1 MNVKIPFIK
10 FLKENGIFSNELEY
24 IMNYY
29 KYNNQLNMKQFI
41 NQKLKE
47 ISPYFLSNNF
57 FKNFVKND
65 DKKIISNLLKIFNIY
80 HRNLKQIKFSYLYK
94 WLIKANK
101 IKINNN
107 NNNSNKIKS
116 KSQRNILFH
125 KNIKQLNLNTDRL
138 YEDYKFKE
146 LYLNN
151 MNVLNQFTEGNKCTF
166 QPYINNNSNNYYIN
180 TLIKNKNNNSEN
192 FRFNSV
198 NNIRRH
204 TNNNNYSIDKLNNNN
219 SIETFSDYN
228 QTTISNYNNNKNYNN
243 KYKKRIYNTIT
254 NNNYN
259 DDIYKNNIKHNN
271 LIFKNYS
278 KYNLSKNSNY
288 IDEKKKSKLNF
299 SLNDYIY
306 YNKFYD
312 LINKMTIYPK
322 FNNYNNNI
330 NNNRKNENKG
340 FLTSRISKKK
350 LSNISFN
357 IKDSILNDN
366 NFPPEEFKFKLNKKI
381 KSEKKFLNTHN
392 NNNNNKINKNINYEG
407 TEDSMNLQ
415 TTKIKNTIGPFNL
428 GTNSNSSF
436 QNNTTNTM
444 YNNNINYNNNNNYNS
459 HNKKNYL
466 IYEKNLDSIK
476 SKISNTSNYTYSKD
490 ENSLEIFDNNKNIK
504 ISYNNNNNNNNYINN
519 NDNDNNNNNKYF
531 NNIYNQI
538 SNEHFNINNNI
549 YQDHN
554 KKFTET
560 SSNLEVSAT
569 YPKVTSINF
578 YEENEKKMFKQAD
591 NMLKAS
597 DDNYSINKFLDSYNK
612 FKK

>member
-228 QTTISNYNNNKNYNN
+228 QTISNYNNNKNYNN

-381 KSEKKFLNTHN
+381 KSEKKILNTH

-504 ISYNNNNNNNNYINN
+504 ISYNNNNNNNYINN
-519 NDNDNNNNNKYF
+519 IDNDNNNNNKYF
-531 NNIYNQI
+531 NNINNQI

>member
-166 QPYINNNSNNYYIN
+166 QPYINNNNNNYYIN
-180 TLIKNKNNNSEN
+180 TLIKNKNNNNEN

-198 NNIRRH
+198 NNIRKH

-228 QTTISNYNNNKNYNN
+228 QTISNYNNNKNYNN

-381 KSEKKFLNTHN
+381 KSEKKILNTH

-504 ISYNNNNNNNNYINN
+504 ISYNNNNNNNYINN

>member
-1 MNVKIPFIK
+1 MNVKISFIK

-24 IMNYY
+24 VMNYY
-29 KYNNQLNMKQFI
+29 KNKNQLNMKQYI
-41 NQKLKE
+41 TQKIKE
-47 ISPYFLSNNF
+47 ISPYFLSNNL

-65 DKKIISNLLKIFNIY
+65 DKKIISNLIKIFNIY
-80 HRNLKQIKFSYLYK
+80 HRNIKRIKLSFLYK
-94 WLIKANK
+94 WLIKVKKMK
-101 IKINNN
+101 INIYNNN
-107 NNNSNKIKS
+107 NNNKIKS
-116 KSQRNILFH
+116 KSHSNILFN
-125 KNIKQLNLNTDRL
+125 KNQLSLNTERL
-138 YEDYKFKE
+138 YEDYKFKD

-151 MNVLNQFTEGNKCTF
+151 LNVLNQFKEGEKCSF
-166 QPYINNNSNNYYIN
+166 HPFINNFSNNYYIN
-180 TLIKNKNNNSEN
+180 TLNKNNNNEH

-198 NNIRRH
+198 NNLRKH
-204 TNNNNYSIDKLNNNN
+204 SNHNYYNDYLHDNFNYNN
-219 SIETFSDYN
+219 SIDSFSAYN
-228 QTTISNYNNNKNYNN
+228 QTTVSNYNNFNNKNYNNN

-259 DDIYKNNIKHNN
+259 DNFYKNNKNNN

-278 KYNLSKNSNY
+278 KNNFSKNSN
-288 IDEKKKSKLNF
+288 EMKKSKLNY

-312 LINKMTIYPK
+312 LINKLTIFPK
-322 FNNYNNNI
+322 FNNI
-330 NNNRKNENKG
+330 NNNIHNKINNENKG

-357 IKDSILNDN
+357 IKDSILNNN
-366 NFPPEEFKFKLNKKI
+366 NFPPEEIKFKLNKRPNKN
-381 KSEKKFLNTHN
+381 EKKILNTYT
-392 NNNNNKINKNINYEG
+392 NNNNKSNKLNKNIIYDG
-407 TEDSMNLQ
+407 TEDSMNYLPS
-415 TTKIKNTIGPFNL
+415 TKVKNTIGPFNL

-444 YNNNINYNNNNNYNS
+444 YNNNNNNINYNNNNNNNNNYNS

-476 SKISNTSNYTYSKD
+476 SKISNSSNYTYSKD

-504 ISYNNNNNNNNYINN
+504 INYNKY
-519 NDNDNNNNNKYF
+519 DNNNNSNHNYL
-531 NNIYNQI
+531 NNINNQI
-538 SNEHFNINNNI
+538 SNENFNIKNNQN
-549 YQDHN
+549 HN
-554 KKFTET
+554 KEFTET
-560 SSNLEVSAT
+560 SCNLEVSAT

-578 YEENEKKMFKQAD
+578 NEENEKKMFKQAD

-597 DDNYSINKFLDSYNK
+597 DENYSINKFLDSYNK